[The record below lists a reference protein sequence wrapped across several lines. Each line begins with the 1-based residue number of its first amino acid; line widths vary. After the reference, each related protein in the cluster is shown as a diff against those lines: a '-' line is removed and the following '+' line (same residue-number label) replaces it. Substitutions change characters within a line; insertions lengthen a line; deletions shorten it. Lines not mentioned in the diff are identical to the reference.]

1 MGAVWSTLVGDGG
14 EQEDLDF
21 FDYNGAGD
29 FSKIEGKS
37 SQPEHHHATKRDKK
51 DRYRQIDRDL
61 DRQQENEDEQG
72 LLHRN
77 YTPGPGAT
85 DSGLTCKLTVI
96 ETAWGRGLA
105 TTCPANEGELLAE
118 VPARFI
124 LHSRNERVC
133 HAADLRKALAAHP
146 RVASHRHMLAALL
159 WLLESIN
166 CSQSFWQPYLCE
178 LPNAVATVDMW
189 NQEELAEVGHTLM
202 LHEMVEYKKKKI
214 AADYTSI
221 LLPFLQENKQL
232 FGGAIPSEDE
242 YRRALSLVYSR
253 TFDFSE
259 LIGEHVFIPFV
270 DFLNHSINDTGKAAC
285 TYSYNHDKDC
295 FELLA
300 GADYDEGEE
309 VFISYG
315 EKTSSQL
322 LASYGFMYENNAEDT
337 VDITASLFSLSPLR
351 SVSPPPSCRS
361 PPSLKQ
367 LALEDLFFSLKT
379 DQHTGQPFLH
389 ASLLNFIRIQ
399 HLSTEQKA
407 CFLTQDLGQRHDLV
421 RSHIIFDDQ
430 NEAETNRFLLSAL
443 ERMLKAFPTTI
454 EEDEHL
460 LATCPDLTSSKRWAI
475 RYRKE
480 EKRLLREY
488 IRAYRRYVG
497 MDV

>member
-1 MGAVWSTLVGDGG
+1 MGAVWSTLVGEAEDGG
-14 EQEDLDF
+14 DESSRFREDEIDGGDLEELTHSEKYRLKRNKKAEQRQMDE
-21 FDYNGAGD
+21 
-29 FSKIEGKS
+29 
-37 SQPEHHHATKRDKK
+37 RDK
-51 DRYRQIDRDL
+51 QRD
-61 DRQQENEDEQG
+61 EDEMD
-72 LLHRN
+72 N
-77 YTPGPGAT
+77 IYVPGPGAT
-85 DSGLTCKLTVI
+85 GSGLICKLTVI

-146 RVASHRHMLAALL
+146 RVASHRHMLAAVL
-159 WLLESIN
+159 WLLESVN
-166 CSQSFWQPYLCE
+166 CAQSFWQPYLSE
-178 LPNAVATVDMW
+178 LPDAVATVDRW

-202 LHEMVEYKKKKI
+202 LYEMVEYKKKKI
-214 AADYTSI
+214 AADYAAI
-221 LLPFLQENKQL
+221 LLPFLQENTQL
-232 FGGAIPSEDE
+232 FGGSIPSEEE

-337 VDITASLFSLSPLR
+337 VDITASLFSLSPPHSTSTSTSTSSSSTR
-351 SVSPPPSCRS
+351 RS

-367 LALEDLFFSLKT
+367 LTLEDLFFSLKT

-460 LATCPDLTSSKRWAI
+460 LATCEDLTSGKRWAI

-480 EKRLLREY
+480 EKRLLRDY

-497 MDV
+497 MDS

>member
-1 MGAVWSTLVGDGG
+1 
-14 EQEDLDF
+14 
-21 FDYNGAGD
+21 
-29 FSKIEGKS
+29 
-37 SQPEHHHATKRDKK
+37 
-51 DRYRQIDRDL
+51 
-61 DRQQENEDEQG
+61 
-72 LLHRN
+72 
-77 YTPGPGAT
+77 
-85 DSGLTCKLTVI
+85 
-96 ETAWGRGLA
+96 
-105 TTCPANEGELLAE
+105 
-118 VPARFI
+118 
-124 LHSRNERVC
+124 
-133 HAADLRKALAAHP
+133 
-146 RVASHRHMLAALL
+146 
-159 WLLESIN
+159 
-166 CSQSFWQPYLCE
+166 
-178 LPNAVATVDMW
+178 VATVDMW

-214 AADYTSI
+214 AADYASI

-351 SVSPPPSCRS
+351 SVSPPPSRRS

-399 HLSTEQKA
+399 HLSPEQKS

-497 MDV
+497 MDA